1 MVYVDDLYKYSIGK
15 YGRMK
20 MSHLVADTSEELFE
34 MVDKIGLDRKHIQ
47 FQGEWKEH
55 FDVSMK
61 FRAKAVKAGAKEISW
76 RESTKIILAKK
87 KNKND

>member
-20 MSHLVADTSEELFE
+20 MSHMLADTPDELLE
-34 MVDKIGLDRKHIQ
+34 MADKIGLDQKHIQ
-47 FQGEWKEH
+47 FQGETREH

-61 FRAKAVKAGAKEISW
+61 FRAKAVKAGAKEITW
-76 RESTKIILAKK
+76 RESAKIILAKK
-87 KNKND
+87 NRT